1 MDFTKRYTPEW
12 DARQEYSKH
21 LIEMLT
27 DLKHVAGQDFLAW
40 YRLIRNYYSITQAF
54 MSSEDKNKCKFDLL
68 KINELLIKSKTQ
80 QMHNYKDT
88 MESML
93 YDTTDNV
100 ISATSHLLNKV
111 NNTEELSDNEDWL

>member
-27 DLKHVAGQDFLAW
+27 DLKHVAGQDFEAW
-40 YRLIRNYYSITQAF
+40 YRLMRNYYSITQAF
-54 MSSEDKNKCKFDLL
+54 MSPEDKDKCRAELK

-80 QMHNYKDT
+80 QMHNYKYT
-88 MESML
+88 MENML
-93 YDTTDNV
+93 YDTTDN
-100 ISATSHLLNKV
+100 IITASSHLLNKV
-111 NNTEELSDNEDWL
+111 NSSEELSDDEDWL